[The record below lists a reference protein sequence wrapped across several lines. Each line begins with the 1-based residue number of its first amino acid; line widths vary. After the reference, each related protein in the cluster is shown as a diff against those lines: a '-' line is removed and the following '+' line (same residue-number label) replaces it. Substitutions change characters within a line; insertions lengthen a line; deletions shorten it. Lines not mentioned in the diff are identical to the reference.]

1 MHQCMPLVISIPPT
15 SFLSLCPFFSLFSFL
30 SFLYPFLLF
39 LFPPLCVF
47 VSSFFA
53 FCFCFLLSAF
63 SFALLRRLPFRCF
76 LLVSFCFPG
85 VLGGG
90 VCLVWFVSLS
100 YTPRVACE
108 PAICV
113 NLRILLCVL
122 FLAFLHVSFSLSSL
136 FDFDFDFDFD
146 FSTSSC
152 FSFSMCL
159 FLWVLCGPLGF
170 CGDSYSVPHVPD
182 TYVRG
187 PHFYF
192 CLRCT
197 MWFSYHVYYSL
208 LYFYFFRGILPLQ
221 SYWSLSCDHG
231 LHCIVAMS

>member
-15 SFLSLCPFFSLFSFL
+15 PFLSLFVPFFHNFFPL
-30 SFLYPFLLF
+30 SFSSFPFSPSLC
-39 LFPPLCVF
+39 LCVF
-47 VSSFFA
+47 LFCFFA
-53 FCFCFLLSAF
+53 SCFCFLLSAF
-63 SFALLRRLPFRCF
+63 YFALLRRLPFRCF

-152 FSFSMCL
+152 FSFSFCL
-159 FLWVLCGPLGF
+159 FLVGIMRSSRFLWRLVQR
-170 CGDSYSVPHVPD
+170 
-182 TYVRG
+182 TA
-187 PHFYF
+187 
-192 CLRCT
+192 CT
-197 MWFSYHVYYSL
+197 
-208 LYFYFFRGILPLQ
+208 
-221 SYWSLSCDHG
+221 
-231 LHCIVAMS
+231 